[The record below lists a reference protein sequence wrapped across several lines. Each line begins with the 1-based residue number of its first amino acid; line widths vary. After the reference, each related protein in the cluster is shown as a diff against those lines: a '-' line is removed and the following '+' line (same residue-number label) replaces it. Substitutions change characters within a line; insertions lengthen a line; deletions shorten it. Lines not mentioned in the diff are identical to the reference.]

1 MKRPSM
7 GMFEFKIVAS
17 LVLTA
22 SAIFAVSVV
31 LVRDTLD
38 VATSLTRRRSQEL
51 TNKLTESA
59 TFYRRL
65 VRTRKAL
72 LKLRTHCLAMRISSD
87 DLRSRT
93 RLALRLTALIAA
105 YPDLHALDVRGMGT
119 VIARKEK
126 KMPST
131 GPRRPPSNDAGTGR
145 GGSGPHGDRLVPI
158 TVPIPAGAGHHVPEA
173 PFTLVASF
181 FVSRDLEQAY
191 QNIGRITAEAPHL
204 RRLSSSLQPHYFP
217 LFLKWFGISIILVT
231 IGGLLLARRTT
242 KRVTRLAK
250 AVSRVGHGD
259 LDVTVSVRSHDEIGR
274 LSKAFNDMVQQIR
287 DSRQRIAYLEKIGA
301 WQEIARRLAHEIK
314 NPLTPIQLAMQQLH
328 DTYDGSDERYRHTLE
343 ESVEIVAEE
352 VGTLRRMVEEF
363 SAFAKLPTVQPTSER
378 IRTIMDDFLRS
389 LSGTATAQAV
399 EWTSPNPDI
408 QVLADRDLFKRVLAN
423 LVENAVQA
431 AQQHGQEPQIRI
443 EVRAS
448 GGQSLWTI
456 DDAGPGISNEHAH
469 RIFDPYFTTKP
480 QGTGLGLA
488 IVKKILLEHQGNIE
502 IAQSPLGGARFVIR
516 LPLAPP
522 PQGTQQN

>member
-51 TNKLTESA
+51 TNKLAESA

-72 LKLRTHCLAMRISSD
+72 LKLRTRCLAKGISSD
-87 DLRSRT
+87 DLRSKA
-93 RLALRLTALIAA
+93 RLALRLADIVAT
-105 YPDLHALDVRGMGT
+105 YPDLQSVEIRNMGT
-119 VIARKEK
+119 VIARRE
-126 KMPST
+126 KMPSSAPRQPPTDDATPARPGT
-131 GPRRPPSNDAGTGR
+131 GPHSA
-145 GGSGPHGDRLVPI
+145 RLVPI
-158 TVPIPAGAGHHVPEA
+158 TVPIPAWAGPHTSKA
-173 PFTLVASF
+173 PTLVASF

-191 QNIGRITAEAPHL
+191 QDIGRITAEAPHL
-204 RRLSSSLQPHYFP
+204 RRLTSSLQPHYFP
-217 LFLKWFGISIILVT
+217 LFLKWFGISIVLVT

-242 KRVTRLAK
+242 KRVTRLAR

-259 LDVTVSVRSHDEIGR
+259 FNVTVSVQSRDEIGR
-274 LSKAFNDMVQQIR
+274 LSKAFNDMVHQIR

-328 DTYDGSDERYRHTLE
+328 DTYDGSDERYQHTLD
-343 ESVEIVAEE
+343 ESVEIVEE
-352 VGTLRRMVEEF
+352 EIGSLRRMVEEF
-363 SAFAKLPTVQPTSER
+363 SAFAKLPSVQPTSEPVDS
-378 IRTIMDDFLRS
+378 IMEEFLRS
-389 LSGTATAQAV
+389 LSGTDEDEAV
-399 EWTSPNPDI
+399 EWTSSKPNI
-408 QVLADRDLFKRVLAN
+408 QVLVDRGLFKRVLAN

-431 AQQHGQEPQIRI
+431 ARHQGQKPKIRI
-443 EVRAS
+443 QVRAE
-448 GGQSLWTI
+448 GRQSIWTI
-456 DDAGPGISNEHAH
+456 DDSGPGISAEHVQ

-502 IAQSPLGGARFVIR
+502 VASSPMGGARFVIH
-516 LPLAPP
+516 LPLARITHDSG
-522 PQGTQQN
+522 QG